1 MSSFE
6 VPIAVFTYNRDNKF
20 KTVYESLI
28 KNLSKDVPIFFFI
41 DGPKNKNDI
50 IKINNISKLIENE
63 NYFEKKYIIK
73 NVNNL
78 GLKKNIING
87 INTVFKNFT
96 KIIVIE
102 DDILINKYF
111 YKFMSEN
118 LNKLDY
124 KNNLGSIT
132 GYSFLENKAKNYKY
146 DIYFSLRHSS
156 WGWGTWKHVWENI
169 NFENIKNENFRMHK
183 NKLDQ
188 AGTDIYRMLIKDRK
202 IDMNSWSIYFD
213 YYCITQNLLCLSS
226 SISMIKNI
234 GFDNDATNTKKNY
247 DENFNYDYLF
257 YPKLYPNNIFIDK
270 NILNQI
276 KIKYSRSLN
285 KLIKKILCI

>member
-6 VPIAVFTYNRDNKF
+6 VPIAIFTYNRDNKF

-28 KNLSKDVPIFFFI
+28 KNLNKDVPIFFFI

-87 INTVFKNFT
+87 INTVFKDFT

-169 NFENIKNENFRMHK
+169 NFENIKNENFRMYK

-188 AGTDIYRMLIKDRK
+188 AGTDIYRMLIKDKK

-213 YYCITQNLLCLSS
+213 YYCITHNLLCLSS

-257 YPKLYPNNIFIDK
+257 YPKLYPNSILIDK

-276 KIKYSRSLN
+276 KIKYSRSLK

>member
-6 VPIAVFTYNRDNKF
+6 VPIAVFTYNRVNKF

-276 KIKYSRSLN
+276 KIKYSRSLK

>member
-1 MSSFE
+1 MNSFE
-6 VPIAVFTYNRDNKF
+6 VPVAIFAYNRDKKF
-20 KTVYESLI
+20 KTIYESLI
-28 KNLSKDVPIFFFI
+28 KNLNKNVPIYFFI
-41 DGPKNKNDI
+41 DGPKNKTDI
-50 IKINNISKLIENE
+50 IKINNILGLIENE
-63 NYFEKKYIIK
+63 NFFEKKYIIK
-73 NVNNL
+73 NKKNL

-87 INTVFKNFT
+87 INTVFKYFT

-118 LNKLDY
+118 LNNLDY

-132 GYSFLENKAKNYKY
+132 GYSFLESKIKNYKY
-146 DIYFSLRHSS
+146 DIYFSFRHSS

-169 NFENIKNENFRMHK
+169 NFENIKNENFRMYK

-188 AGTDIYRMLIKDRK
+188 AGTDIYRMLIKDKK

-213 YYCITQNLLCLSS
+213 YYCITHNLLCLSS

-257 YPKLYPNNIFIDK
+257 YPKLYPNSILIDK

-276 KIKYSRSLN
+276 KIKYSRSLK